1 MIETKFERPST
12 KIFIAQDFSSASEDL
27 RKYIPFEQVTPP
39 EITPTRA
46 IATELEK
53 SVFGQPEACHAVAES
68 IVRSLAGFKSN
79 RKPLGSF
86 LFLGPTGVGKTE
98 LARAMTRYLFPTDP
112 EDHFVKIDCTDLQEP
127 SSVTRLKGSDP
138 KYVGFGGDVLI
149 MPYHLEYG
157 AVVLFDEIE
166 KAHPEVWKWLMPIL
180 DEGKTTLFLP
190 TDKPSPNGSGGRAI
204 EPTTLDFKKSWIVFT
219 SNEGAE
225 IMQQVR
231 SGKNSGIGFKAKT
244 NQHDDTLPNYQEIA
258 RHALLTGRFRA
269 YPEFLG
275 RIETKVGFNDLRPE
289 HYAKIFEK
297 FLNQANDDLAANDPR
312 HSITLLTTNRLRE
325 WILNQ
330 ADTTNY
336 GARNI
341 LQTLEQTLLR
351 KAAEYK
357 IAGRFRPHAF
367 VLGDVED
374 DEIIFFQSTAF
385 SRTVYSESTN
395 YDKPQQSR
403 VEPEPLLLPVKTS

>member
-1 MIETKFERPST
+1 MIESRFESHST
-12 KIFIAQDFSSASEDL
+12 KIFIAQNLSNASEEI
-27 RKYIPFEQVTPP
+27 KNHMIFEKVTPP
-39 EITPTRA
+39 EITPTQA
-46 IATELEK
+46 IASELEK
-53 SVFGQPEACHAVAES
+53 SVFGQSEACNAVAES

-98 LARAMTRYLFPTDP
+98 LARAMTRYLFPTNP
-112 EDHFVKIDCTDLQEP
+112 EEHFVKIDCTDLQDP

-190 TDKPSPNGSGGRAI
+190 TDQPSPNGSGGRAI

-225 IMQQVR
+225 IMQQAR
-231 SGKNSGIGFKAKT
+231 SGKNFGIGFRGKI
-244 NQHDDTLPNYQEIA
+244 NQHESTIPNYQEIA
-258 RHALLTGRFRA
+258 RHALLTGRFRS

-275 RIETKVGFNDLRPE
+275 RIETKVGFNDLQPE

-297 FLNQANDDLAANDPR
+297 FLNQANNDLAANDPR
-312 HSITLLTTNRLRE
+312 HCITLLTTNRLRE

-330 ADTTNY
+330 ADTNNY

-341 LQTLEQTLLR
+341 LHTLEQTLLR

-357 IAGRFRPHAF
+357 IAGKFKPHAF
-367 VLGDVED
+367 VLADVED
-374 DEIIFFQSTAF
+374 DEIVFFQSTAF
-385 SRTVYSESTN
+385 SKTAYNESTN
-395 YDKPQQSR
+395 YGEYQQYK
-403 VEPEPLLLPVKTS
+403 VETEPLLLPVKTS